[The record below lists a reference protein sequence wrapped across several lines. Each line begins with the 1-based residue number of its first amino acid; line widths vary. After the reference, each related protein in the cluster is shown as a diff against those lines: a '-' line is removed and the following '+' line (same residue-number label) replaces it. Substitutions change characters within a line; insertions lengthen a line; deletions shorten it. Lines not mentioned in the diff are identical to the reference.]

1 MTVDFEAILGDRN
14 IFMIGMMGAWKS
26 TVGRRLATHLE
37 RPFIDLD
44 RAIERG
50 ERKTILE
57 LFEMLGEE
65 GFRSL
70 EEEYLDYLSAKPS
83 QVIST
88 GGGTVISKKNR
99 KVIYYRGVSIY
110 LEAAPITLH
119 RRIRNVQKRPLLAKS
134 SDRLKTLTDLYEER
148 RKYYESLAD
157 LIITTD
163 DLSPTAVVN
172 IIIEEIVNSADEDH
186 TD

>member
-1 MTVDFEAILGDRN
+1 MPDYEHILGDRN
-14 IFMIGMMGAWKS
+14 IFIIGMMGAWKS
-26 TVGRRLATHLE
+26 TVGRRLANHLN
-37 RPFIDLD
+37 RRFFDLD

-70 EEEYLDYLSAKPS
+70 EEEYLDYLSARPR

-88 GGGTVISKKNR
+88 GGGTVVSRRNQKL
-99 KVIYYRGVSIY
+99 IYYRGVSIY
-110 LEAAPITLH
+110 LEAAPITLA
-119 RRIRNVQKRPLLAKS
+119 RRIRNVQKRPLLVKAK
-134 SDRLKTLTDLYEER
+134 DRVQTLTDIYMKR
-148 RKYYESLAD
+148 RKYYEALAD
-157 LIITTD
+157 LTITTD

-172 IIIEEIVNSADEDH
+172 IIMEEIASSTNENSD
-186 TD
+186 